1 MEQNEY
7 DRLFKRIEELTAE
20 VENSNTK
27 YDVADAKRKEA
38 MELIRRCREMLR
50 KSEEDLNRELEEEL

>member
-20 VENSNTK
+20 VENPNTK